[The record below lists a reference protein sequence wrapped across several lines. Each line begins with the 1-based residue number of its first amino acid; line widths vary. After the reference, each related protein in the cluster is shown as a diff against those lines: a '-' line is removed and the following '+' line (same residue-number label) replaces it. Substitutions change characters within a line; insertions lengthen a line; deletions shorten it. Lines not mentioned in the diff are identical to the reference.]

1 MSVGVAIAVDGVPDE
16 QLGEATSVEVL
27 ERAGETAS
35 YRLRY
40 PLDIAEGDLP
50 LLVDGRLGPGSE
62 LSVLAPAAR
71 GVECLVKG
79 PVHAQEVHLEHGGE
93 GSRLEVRG
101 ADSSI
106 AMDRE
111 LRSVVWD
118 GVGDADAVSSIVSGY
133 GYVPDVERS
142 SALHTEPKHTLVQ
155 RDSDLRFTRRLA
167 RRNGFLF
174 RVTCDPLGIE
184 TAHFRPP
191 ALDGAPAAELAIN
204 TDEPTLLSFELDWDV
219 ERPTSAE
226 GLQLDLNGKTDLDA
240 GVGAPPLRALGSAGL
255 DAITGDVR
263 SIHVS
268 APVDDAGDLR
278 ARAEGALIEAG
289 WFVTGRCTTSV
300 EALGRVLRAQTVVEV
315 TGAGSRHS
323 GRYFVA
329 GVRHLIDASTHRMEL
344 ELRRNGWDG

>member
-1 MSVGVAIAVDGVPDE
+1 MSLGVAIAVDGLPDDE
-16 QLGEATSVEVL
+16 LGEATSVEVV
-27 ERAGETAS
+27 ERAGEATS

-50 LLVDGRLGPGSE
+50 LLIDDRLGPGSE
-62 LSVLAPAAR
+62 LSVLAPGTVGA
-71 GVECLVKG
+71 ECLVKG
-79 PVHAQEVHLEHGGE
+79 PVHAQDVHLEHGGE

-101 ADSSI
+101 ADTSI

-111 LRSVVWD
+111 VRSVVWD

-142 SALHTEPKHTLVQ
+142 SALHTEPKHALVQ

-174 RVTCDPLGIE
+174 WVTCDLLGIE

-191 ALDGAPAAELAIN
+191 ALDRAPVVELIIN
-204 TDEPTLLSFELDWDV
+204 MDEPTLLALELDWDV

-226 GLQLDLNGKTDLDA
+226 GLQLDLNGKTDLDG
-240 GVGAPPLRALGSAGL
+240 GVGAPPLRALGGVGL

-289 WFVTGRCTTSV
+289 WFVTARGTTSV
-300 EALGRVLRAQTVVEV
+300 EAVGRVLRPHTVVEV
-315 TGAGSRHS
+315 IGAGSRHS

-329 GVRHLIDASTHRMEL
+329 GVRHLIDPGTHRMEL
-344 ELRRNGWDG
+344 ELRRNGWGG